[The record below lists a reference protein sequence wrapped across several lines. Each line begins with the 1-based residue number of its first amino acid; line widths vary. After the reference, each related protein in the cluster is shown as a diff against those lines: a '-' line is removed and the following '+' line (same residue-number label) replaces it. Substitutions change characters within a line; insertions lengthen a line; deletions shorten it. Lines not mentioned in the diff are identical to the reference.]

1 MTTGVKPKKQ
11 DIGAR
16 AILLSKRANA
26 FLIERA
32 RVLQKDGRLLFLTQR
47 GEEVEQFFNIPY
59 KNTAFL
65 LLGLGTSITES
76 AVRLLA
82 ESGVMV
88 GFVGTGGSPLL
99 GVVDPV
105 FMTPQS
111 EYRPTEYMQDWMRM
125 WLDESR
131 RLAMGRQFMQVRAQW
146 VQSAWKKNTALAA
159 VGANIGDTDCQK
171 FELAIQRAKTT
182 DEMLATEAV
191 WSRMLYARLRSAFS
205 LEDFTRDGGKRSKA
219 SIVDTVNSFLDHG
232 NYIAYGYAA
241 VAIYA
246 LGISFALPVLHGKT
260 RRGALVFDVADLFK
274 DAVVMPLAFE
284 MGAEKATDQ
293 QFRNE
298 LIDRCLQI
306 EVIDSLIDSI
316 KSCLAE
322 NIQRNQLLMEGD

>member
-1 MTTGVKPKKQ
+1 MAKPDHGQK
-11 DIGAR
+11 IGPTSK

-32 RVLQKDGRLLFLTQR
+32 RVMQKDGRLLFLTQR
-47 GEEVEQFFNIPY
+47 GEEIEQFFNIPH

-76 AVRLLA
+76 AMRLLA

-99 GVVDPV
+99 GAVDPV
-105 FMTPQS
+105 FMTPMS
-111 EYRPTEYMQDWMRM
+111 EYRPTEYMQSWMRM
-125 WLDESR
+125 WLDEDR
-131 RLAMGRQFMQVRAQW
+131 RLEMGRQFMRIRAQW
-146 VQSAWKKNTALAA
+146 VQSAWSKNQALVQQGASLSDADVKRFQHAVLGAETTVDMLAA
-159 VGANIGDTDCQK
+159 
-171 FELAIQRAKTT
+171 
-182 DEMLATEAV
+182 EAV

-205 LEDFTRDGGKRSKA
+205 VEDFKRDGGKKSA
-219 SIVDTVNSFLDHG
+219 ANGADLVNSFLDHG
-232 NYIAYGYAA
+232 NYIGYGYAA

-284 MGAEKATDQ
+284 MGAKGAKGQD
-293 QFRNE
+293 FRNE
-298 LIDRCLQI
+298 LIDRCLQLG
-306 EVIDSLIDSI
+306 VIDSLI
-316 KSCLAE
+316 E
-322 NIQRNQLLMEGD
+322 NIKLALEENIKQYQ

>member
-1 MTTGVKPKKQ
+1 MENIGIKKQ
-11 DIGAR
+11 IATSK

-32 RVLQKDGRLLFLTQR
+32 RVMQKDGRLLFLTQR
-47 GEEVEQFFNIPY
+47 GEEIEQFFNIPH

-65 LLGLGTSITES
+65 LLGMGTSITES
-76 AVRLLA
+76 AARLLA

-99 GVVDPV
+99 SAMEPI

-125 WLDESR
+125 WLDEPR
-131 RLAMGRQFMQVRAQW
+131 RLSIARQFMLIRSEW
-146 VQSAWKKNTALAA
+146 VKKSWKKNA
-159 VGANIGDTDCQK
+159 VLVDRGVVIDQADFGK
-171 FELAIQRAKTT
+171 FELAVQTAKST
-182 DEMLATEAV
+182 EQMLGAEGV
-191 WSRMLYARLRSAFS
+191 WSRLLYARLRSSFRV
-205 LEDFTRDGGKRSKA
+205 EEFTREAGMRRRVSSADR
-219 SIVDTVNSFLDHG
+219 INSFLDHG

-284 MGAEKATDQ
+284 MGCGNATEQ
-293 QFRNE
+293 EFRNE
-298 LIDRCLQI
+298 LIDRCLQY
-306 EVIDSLIDSI
+306 EVIDSLIDNI
-316 KSCLAE
+316 KLCLEKNIDE
-322 NIQRNQLLMEGD
+322 NQQLTS

>member
-1 MTTGVKPKKQ
+1 MKNSKPP
-11 DIGAR
+11 DPGSR

-47 GEEVEQFFNIPY
+47 GEEIEQFFNIPH

-65 LLGLGTSITES
+65 LLGNGTSITES

-82 ESGVMV
+82 QSGVMI
-88 GFVGTGGSPLL
+88 GFVGSGGSPLL
-99 GVVDPV
+99 AAVDPV

-125 WLDESR
+125 WLDEER
-131 RLAMGRQFMQVRAQW
+131 RLSVGRLFMRLRAEW
-146 VQSAWKKNTALAA
+146 VQSAWSKNSALSSRGAVIAA
-159 VGANIGDTDCQK
+159 NDLERFDASIEK
-171 FELAIQRAKTT
+171 AHTT
-182 DEMLATEAV
+182 EEMLGAEAV
-191 WSRMLYARLRSAFS
+191 WSRMLYARLRSAF
-205 LEDFTRDGGKRSKA
+205 EVDKFKRDGGKKSREPGP
-219 SIVDTVNSFLDHG
+219 DLVNSFLDHG

-274 DAVVMPLAFE
+274 DALVMPLAFE
-284 MGAEKATDQ
+284 LGSSNATDQ
-293 QFRNE
+293 EFRNE
-298 LIDRCLQI
+298 LIDRCLQM
-306 EVIDSLIDSI
+306 EVIDKLI
-316 KSCLAE
+316 E
-322 NIQRNQLLMEGD
+322 NIKFCLEKKTVSNQ